1 VRKAALMPFIEKGD
15 LGLCQKLSDLEDCI
29 EVF

>member
-1 VRKAALMPFIEKGD
+1 MPFIEKGD

>member
-1 VRKAALMPFIEKGD
+1 MLFIEKGD